1 MNIVNHISSV
11 TGDETHEDDYIVYGK
26 YVAVTSEEEEE

>member
-1 MNIVNHISSV
+1 MNIVNHISAV
-11 TGDETHEDDYIVYGK
+11 TGEDDYIVYGK

>member
-1 MNIVNHISSV
+1 MNIVNHISAV
-11 TGDETHEDDYIVYGK
+11 TGDETHEDDDIECGK